1 MANGDFGGA
10 LGFNTGRSRVGNPF
24 LDEGREPGG
33 FNPRVSLGAGFLGE
47 ADPPFD
53 FPGGPYSQG
62 ALSNLQRLGSAF
74 GRGRR
79 AADRG
84 VQAYENPF
92 GRELADIVRKRDAG
106 DIEGA
111 RAHFGEAWSRY
122 RQGVAQGFAQGGK
135 DALVAQQSLDNPL
148 LRQTANE
155 IANSLGLG
163 GLSWGRDRGGTGGAP
178 NLTGGMGSSMFPQ
191 QNTGGSGMPGWA
203 KNLLLFGA
211 GKGTDWLLDKF
222 GFGKEDYTS
231 VKGTPPFTPKER
243 QTWGFPD
250 INVIPLP
257 NAGGGGG
264 GAGDPST
271 GFKAWLEK
279 NFPQIAN
286 TGLDVVSTAMQAKL
300 INDYNEEV
308 KRQNFLRE
316 GIGAYQLQRAHR
328 AGKLLDPLLDEAL
341 NVPQERRTPY
351 TPLPE
356 MLRGT
361 QKT

>member
-1 MANGDFGGA
+1 MISTAA
-10 LGFNTGRSRVGNPF
+10 
-24 LDEGREPGG
+24 
-33 FNPRVSLGAGFLGE
+33 GAGGSRLLGWL
-47 ADPPFD
+47 
-53 FPGGPYSQG
+53 GGPWG
-62 ALSNLQRLGSAF
+62 AAAMTGLQLGSKLV

-111 RAHFGEAWSRY
+111 KAHFGEAWGRY

-178 NLTGGMGSSMFPQ
+178 NLTGGMGSSAFPQ
-191 QNTGGSGMPGWA
+191 PNTGGIDMKTIL
-203 KNLLLFGA
+203 KNLATLGGRKA
-211 GKGTDWLLDKF
+211 IGG
-222 GFGKEDYTS
+222 
-231 VKGTPPFTPKER
+231 R
-243 QTWGFPD
+243 
-250 INVIPLP
+250 
-257 NAGGGGG
+257 GGGG
-264 GAGDPST
+264 DPSA

-279 NFPQIAN
+279 NFPQIAQ
-286 TGLDVVSTAMQAKL
+286 TGLDVASVALQQKL
-300 INDYNEEV
+300 FNDYNEEV

-316 GIGAYQLQRAHR
+316 GIGAYQLAHQHR
-328 AGKLLDPLLDEAL
+328 AGQMLDPVVKEAL
-341 NVPQERRTPY
+341 NIQDTTPY
-351 TPLPE
+351 QPLPE
-356 MLRGT
+356 SVL
-361 QKT
+361 KTLSGSQRT